1 MTDTGTPTEPRA
13 LKPITDWLNEHRDG
27 ELMIEATEVLTDL
40 VRRVQT
46 TGRNGSMSIVLTVK
60 AAGDMVAVVDDVTVK
75 PPKVDREVKSYFV
88 DDDGNLS
95 RSNPRQPELPGL
107 KTVPPR
113 TPAAEA
119 KEVSA

>member
-1 MTDTGTPTEPRA
+1 MTATEPSRA

-27 ELMIEATEVLTDL
+27 ELMVEASEAFADL
-40 VRRVQT
+40 VQRVQT
-46 TGRNGSMSIVLTVK
+46 TGRNGSIAIVLTVK

-75 PPKVDREVKSYFV
+75 NPKVDRQVKSYFV

-107 KTVPPR
+107 KSVPAR

-119 KEVSA
+119 REVSA